1 MISMIDAILQ
11 TAIILFFILVFGW
24 VGVISSMASV
34 ILESILPSVLG
45 IIIIIVLVRGLV
57 DFAYPSYRV
66 VT

>member
-11 TAIILFFILVFGW
+11 TTIILFFILVFGW
-24 VGVISSMASV
+24 VGFISSMASV